1 MRSVTTS
8 TDTPAQKLDLHKVS
22 GYHFFW
28 KHPWH
33 KPIIMANQTSEVR
46 DLCANERT
54 YLAWI
59 KLAIAMG
66 SAAATMLLN
75 FRFVH
80 VSRSQSVTPQTGSNS
95 SGLVDQHVTPKFV
108 TYERVGVVS
117 DTNDFERNATLVF
130 GYIFIGLTFFS
141 ILGAARTYIHTV
153 TGYAKQKSR
162 VVSGAFS
169 TFLVWLSAATILTI
183 NIMLLV
189 TNKGL

>member
-8 TDTPAQKLDLHKVS
+8 TETPAQLLDLRKVS
-22 GYHFFW
+22 GYHLFLR
-28 KHPWH
+28 HPWH

-59 KLAIAMG
+59 KLSIAMG
-66 SAAATMLLN
+66 SAAASMLLN

-80 VSRSQSVTPQTGSNS
+80 VSKSHPVPHSVHTA
-95 SGLVDQHVTPKFV
+95 VDQHVTPKFV

-117 DTNDFERNATLVF
+117 DTNDLERNATLVF
-130 GYIFIGLTFFS
+130 GYIFIALTFFS

-162 VVSGAFS
+162 VVSGMFS
-169 TFLVWLSAATILTI
+169 TLLVWLAAATILTI

-189 TNKGL
+189 TSKGI

>member
-8 TDTPAQKLDLHKVS
+8 TETPAQKLDLHKVS
-22 GYHFFW
+22 GLHFFW

-59 KLAIAMG
+59 KMAIAMG

-80 VSRSQSVTPQTGSNS
+80 VSKSRSVTPHLGNS
-95 SGLVDQHVTPKFV
+95 SGLGDQHVTPKFV

-117 DTNDFERNATLVF
+117 DSNDFERNATLVF
-130 GYIFIGLTFFS
+130 GYIFIGLAFFT
-141 ILGAARTYIHTV
+141 ILGAARSYIHTV

-169 TFLVWLSAATILTI
+169 TMLVWLSAATILTI
-183 NIMLLV
+183 NIILLV
-189 TNKGL
+189 SNKGV

>member
-8 TDTPAQKLDLHKVS
+8 TETPAQNIDLHKVS

-80 VSRSQSVTPQTGSNS
+80 VSKAQTVTPAGNS
-95 SGLVDQHVTPKFV
+95 SRLQHATPKFI
-108 TYERVGVVS
+108 TYERVGIVS
-117 DTNDFERNATLVF
+117 DSNDFERNVTIVF
-130 GYIFIGLTFFS
+130 GYIFIGLTFFA

-169 TFLVWLSAATILTI
+169 TMLVWLSAATILTI

-189 TNKGL
+189 TNKGI